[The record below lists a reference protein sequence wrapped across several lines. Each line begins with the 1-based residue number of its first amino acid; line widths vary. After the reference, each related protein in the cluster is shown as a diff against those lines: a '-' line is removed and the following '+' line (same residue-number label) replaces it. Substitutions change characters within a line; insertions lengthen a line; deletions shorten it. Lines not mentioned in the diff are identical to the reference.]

1 MVAEARQRDPG
12 ADRFRERPQGLQ
24 GGRIPLPWTRAVSTI
39 SAPTISPAEGIG
51 VTTDAPIPSYQIM
64 RRCCGVNG
72 KVFAS
77 WIAPWVPRPQGSPH
91 VGREPGDRLGVAEQI
106 PVPVVVGRLGDRK
119 AGPVG
124 ADAGNVG
131 PADLEHQRE
140 PGDQV
145 LERRGAVVEE
155 TREIIDQF
163 ATTAEFD
170 GTSGTGVISSP
181 GTELR
186 VHPGPVRHQFVE
198 LRMGRTTVRRKS
210 CGSVPC
216 RCYAC
221 GNRFHTHITSGDSK
235 VVIKHDIVVIGGGL
249 AGMRAAVEAA
259 ERGADVAIV
268 SKMHPVRSHSG
279 AAQGGIN
286 AALGNREEDSPEA
299 HAFDCVKGSDYLG
312 DQDAI
317 DAMAEDAP
325 RQIIW
330 LEHRGCIFSR
340 MPDGRIAQRP
350 FGGAGSPRTCY
361 SADVTGLVILH
372 TLWEQLERFG
382 VKVYEEYFA
391 TALCVEDGVGSGVVA
406 YNMRNGELE
415 LVTAKATIF
424 ATGGAGRMYA
434 KTTNG
439 YASTAD
445 GMAICY
451 NAGIP
456 LMDMEFIQF
465 HPTSLKENGVLMTEA
480 ARGEGAYLL
489 NTAGERF
496 MFKYAPNKGELAS
509 RDVVSRAEWTEILE
523 GRGVDGC
530 VLLDLRHLGREKIL
544 ERLPQIRELALDAT
558 GKDAIDTTD
567 PDPARHALHDGRHRD
582 RQVAARRAIPGVY
595 AAGECACVSVHGAN
609 RLGGNSL
616 LETIVFGARSAK
628 HAANYIKKLGDV
640 KPSRTRR

>member
-1 MVAEARQRDPG
+1 M
-12 ADRFRERPQGLQ
+12 
-24 GGRIPLPWTRAVSTI
+24 
-39 SAPTISPAEGIG
+39 
-51 VTTDAPIPSYQIM
+51 
-64 RRCCGVNG
+64 
-72 KVFAS
+72 
-77 WIAPWVPRPQGSPH
+77 
-91 VGREPGDRLGVAEQI
+91 
-106 PVPVVVGRLGDRK
+106 
-119 AGPVG
+119 
-124 ADAGNVG
+124 
-131 PADLEHQRE
+131 
-140 PGDQV
+140 
-145 LERRGAVVEE
+145 
-155 TREIIDQF
+155 
-163 ATTAEFD
+163 
-170 GTSGTGVISSP
+170 
-181 GTELR
+181 
-186 VHPGPVRHQFVE
+186 
-198 LRMGRTTVRRKS
+198 
-210 CGSVPC
+210 
-216 RCYAC
+216 
-221 GNRFHTHITSGDSK
+221 
-235 VVIKHDIVVIGGGL
+235 IKHDIVVIGGGL

-286 AALGNREEDSPEA
+286 AALGNREDDSPEN
-299 HAFDCVKGSDYLG
+299 HAFDCAKGSDYLG

-317 DAMAEDAP
+317 EAMAEDAP

-372 TLWEQLERFG
+372 TLWEQLERFK

-391 TALCVEDGVGSGVVA
+391 TALCVEDGVGSGIVA
-406 YNMRNGELE
+406 YNMRTGDLE

-424 ATGGAGRMYA
+424 ATGGAGRIYR

-439 YASTAD
+439 YASTGD
-445 GMAICY
+445 GMAIAY
-451 NAGIP
+451 RAGIP
-456 LMDMEFIQF
+456 LMDLEFVQF
-465 HPTSLKENGVLMTEA
+465 HPTSLKENGVLLSEA

-489 NTAGERF
+489 NSEGERF
-496 MFKYAPNKGELAS
+496 MFKYAPTKGELAS

-558 GKDAIDTTD
+558 GKDAIDTPIPILPGMHYTMGGIETD
-567 PDPARHALHDGRHRD
+567 KWGATR
-582 RQVAARRAIPGVY
+582 IPGVY

-616 LETIVFGARSAK
+616 LETIVFGARSAQ
-628 HAANYIKKLGDV
+628 HAVDYIKSSGDV
-640 KPSRTRR
+640 RRSEKTLQSERERIDGILARSGGERHSHVRKAVNEAMSEHAFIFRNEAELKAGMEEIRAAREAATTMTVQDKSKTFNTDLVGLLETEFLADIAPTMMLGALNRQESRGAQSRTDFPERDDEKWMVHTLMRYRGPTTDPEPDYSRKVVITKWQPAVRTY

>member
-1 MVAEARQRDPG
+1 M
-12 ADRFRERPQGLQ
+12 
-24 GGRIPLPWTRAVSTI
+24 
-39 SAPTISPAEGIG
+39 
-51 VTTDAPIPSYQIM
+51 
-64 RRCCGVNG
+64 
-72 KVFAS
+72 
-77 WIAPWVPRPQGSPH
+77 
-91 VGREPGDRLGVAEQI
+91 
-106 PVPVVVGRLGDRK
+106 
-119 AGPVG
+119 
-124 ADAGNVG
+124 
-131 PADLEHQRE
+131 
-140 PGDQV
+140 
-145 LERRGAVVEE
+145 
-155 TREIIDQF
+155 
-163 ATTAEFD
+163 
-170 GTSGTGVISSP
+170 
-181 GTELR
+181 
-186 VHPGPVRHQFVE
+186 
-198 LRMGRTTVRRKS
+198 
-210 CGSVPC
+210 
-216 RCYAC
+216 
-221 GNRFHTHITSGDSK
+221 
-235 VVIKHDIVVIGGGL
+235 IKHDVVVVGGGL

-259 ERGADVAIV
+259 EAGADVAVV

-286 AALGNREEDSPEA
+286 AALGNREDDSTDL

-317 DAMAEDAP
+317 EAMAEDAP
-325 RQIIW
+325 RQIVW

-340 MPDGRIAQRP
+340 LPDGRIAQRP

-391 TALCVEDGVGSGVVA
+391 TALCVEDGIGTGVVA
-406 YNMRNGELE
+406 YNMRTGELE

-424 ATGGAGRMYA
+424 ATGGLGRVYA

-445 GMAICY
+445 GTAIAY
-451 NAGIP
+451 RAGIP
-456 LMDMEFIQF
+456 LMDMEFVQF
-465 HPTSLKENGVLMTEA
+465 HPTSLKENGVLLSEA

-489 NTAGERF
+489 NSEGERF

-523 GRGVDGC
+523 GRGIDGC

-558 GKDAIDTTD
+558 GKDAIDTPIPILPGMHYAMGGIETD
-567 PDPARHALHDGRHRD
+567 KFGATN
-582 RQVAARRAIPGVY
+582 IPGVY

-616 LETIVFGARSAK
+616 LETIVFGARAAR
-628 HAANYIKKLGDV
+628 HAAHYIKSVGSVRQSERTLLSERQRIAEILGRQGGPRHPQVRKRMNALMSENVFIFRNAAELTRAVEGLREVRELAQTMTVMDKSKTFNTDLTGLLETECLIDV
-640 KPSRTRR
+640 AMPIAYGALQRDESRGAQARTDFPARNDEKWLVHTRMRYNGPTADPTPDYERKVTFTKWQPEVRAY